1 MAADS
6 VNKEVNLSD
15 VRILISNNITRF
27 MRENN
32 KTRRQMSSDLNVKY
46 TTLCDWINGHS
57 TPKPEA
63 MAAMC
68 DYFGVGIAEFY
79 KTSNPLPDTFSR
91 LSKYAEQGETIM
103 ELNLDVIKDMPDEQ
117 ILALLK
123 KGFRFRHRTLE
134 EYIRMSGKPLIASD
148 ESDFGKPMGD
158 ELW

>member
-15 VRILISNNITRF
+15 VRILISNNITRL

-32 KTRRQMSSDLNVKY
+32 KTRRQMSSDLNLKY

-68 DYFGVGIAEFY
+68 DYFGVEMADFY
-79 KTSNPLPDTFSR
+79 RDTKNLSDTYKR
-91 LSKYAEQGETIM
+91 ISKYAEYGESKM
-103 ELNLDVIKDMPDEQ
+103 LLSLDVIKDMSDEQ
-117 ILALLK
+117 IMELIN
-123 KGFRFRHRTLE
+123 KGFRFKHRTLE
-134 EYIRMSGKPLIASD
+134 EYIALSGKPLQASD
-148 ESDFGKPMGD
+148 ELDFGEPAGG
-158 ELW
+158 EIW